1 MKTILFNH
9 CYNFV
14 KHKKMKL
21 SLKYIALILFF
32 LLISF
37 SDSILRR
44 ISKDKIKIEKV
55 EQFLVKLS
63 QNVLGHVIVS
73 VK

>member
-1 MKTILFNH
+1 M
-9 CYNFV
+9 FV
-14 KHKKMKL
+14 KHNKMKL

-32 LLISF
+32 LFISF

-63 QNVLGHVIVS
+63 QNVLGQVIVS
-73 VK
+73 FK

>member
-1 MKTILFNH
+1 LFNH
-9 CYNFV
+9 SYMFV
-14 KHKKMKL
+14 KHRKMKL

-32 LLISF
+32 LFISF

-55 EQFLVKLS
+55 EQFFVKLS
-63 QNVLGHVIVS
+63 QNVLGQVIVS
-73 VK
+73 FK

>member
-1 MKTILFNH
+1 
-9 CYNFV
+9 
-14 KHKKMKL
+14 MKL

-32 LLISF
+32 LFISF

-55 EQFLVKLS
+55 EQFFVKLS
-63 QNVLGHVIVS
+63 QNVLGQVIVS
-73 VK
+73 FK

>member
-1 MKTILFNH
+1 M
-9 CYNFV
+9 FV
-14 KHKKMKL
+14 KHRKMKL

-32 LLISF
+32 LFISF

-55 EQFLVKLS
+55 EQFFVKLS
-63 QNVLGHVIVS
+63 QNVLGQVIVS
-73 VK
+73 FK

>member
-1 MKTILFNH
+1 
-9 CYNFV
+9 
-14 KHKKMKL
+14 MKL

>member
-1 MKTILFNH
+1 M
-9 CYNFV
+9 FV
-14 KHKKMKL
+14 KHNKMKL

-32 LLISF
+32 LFISF
-37 SDSILRR
+37 SDSILRG

-55 EQFLVKLS
+55 EKFLVKLS